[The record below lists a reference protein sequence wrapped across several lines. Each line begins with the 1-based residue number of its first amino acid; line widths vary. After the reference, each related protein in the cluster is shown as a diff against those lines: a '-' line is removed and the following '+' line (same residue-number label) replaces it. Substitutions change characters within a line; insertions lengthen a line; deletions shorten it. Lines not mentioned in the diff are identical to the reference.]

1 MEVYHATNSKF
12 EKFDNRFLNS
22 RDKGYFGEGFYF
34 VDELQHAWD
43 IQRQLDARYLL
54 TCEVTDNLYD
64 LDLEDDAAA
73 IENFPAPEEV
83 KAQMREIAEYNGTF
97 FRSGSGEGF
106 GLEKHLKAAGYAG
119 VRVLNRLA
127 SVGLTNYV
135 EVVVFDAK
143 DIEITEIE
151 DEESED

>member
-22 RDKGYFGEGFYF
+22 RDEGYFGEGFYF

-43 IQRQLDARYLL
+43 IQRQLEARYLL
-54 TCEVTDNLYD
+54 TCEVTDNLYN

-106 GLEKHLKAAGYAG
+106 GLEKYLKDAGYAG

>member
-1 MEVYHATNSKF
+1 MSHES
-12 EKFDNRFLNS
+12 
-22 RDKGYFGEGFYF
+22 G
-34 VDELQHAWD
+34 
-43 IQRQLDARYLL
+43 
-54 TCEVTDNLYD
+54 
-64 LDLEDDAAA
+64 AAA
-73 IENFPAPEEV
+73 SSGGNPAPGADGGRIRPDGRKLGEEV

-106 GLEKHLKAAGYAG
+106 GLEKHLKAAGFDG

>member
-1 MEVYHATNSKF
+1 MEVYHATNSKC

-22 RDKGYFGEGFYF
+22 RDEGYFGEGFYF

-119 VRVLNRLA
+119 ERV
-127 SVGLTNYV
+127 LTNYV

>member
-1 MEVYHATNSKF
+1 MKVYHATNSKF

-22 RDKGYFGEGFYF
+22 RDEGYFGEGFYF
-34 VDELQHAWD
+34 VDEKLHAWD
-43 IQRQLDARYLL
+43 IQRQLESRYLL
-54 TCEVTDNLYD
+54 TCNVTGNLYD
-64 LDLEDDAAA
+64 LDLEDEESA
-73 IENFPAPEEV
+73 IANFPAPEEV
-83 KAQMREIAEYNGTF
+83 KKKMLECIEYNGSF
-97 FRSGSGEGF
+97 FKAGCGEGF
-106 GLEKHLKAAGYAG
+106 GLEKYLKAAGFDG